1 MESGSNA
8 GSVPR
13 VLDSHGGKHGKAPQT
28 ELFVAAAHGLSHA
41 SRTAARSGHATALDQ
56 GDCWR
61 PGGATGSAVKGL
73 AMPHPPGDVDAW
85 MKLAVETKVNW
96 KQLVKPVL
104 THVGSSALETGETV
118 RFPECHKDF
127 FIRGLGALRARVH
140 GVSRVART
148 VVDRSGVCPVCR
160 LFFHSRRRMI
170 HHIEHNCE
178 SCKAAL

>member
-8 GSVPR
+8 GSVPG
-13 VLDSHGGKHGKAPQT
+13 VLDSHGGKQGKAPQT

-61 PGGATGSAVKGL
+61 PGGAAGSAVKGL
-73 AMPHPPGDVDAW
+73 AMPHPAGDVDACI
-85 MKLAVETKVNW
+85 KLAVETKVNW

-127 FIRGLGALRARVH
+127 FIKGLGALRARGAWCVQGCQDSGRSFRCLP
-140 GVSRVART
+140 GVPALLS
-148 VVDRSGVCPVCR
+148 
-160 LFFHSRRRMI
+160 L
-170 HHIEHNCE
+170 
-178 SCKAAL
+178 AAKNDPPH